1 MHKKEYLRCLSMPIS
16 VFKLEF
22 LHYPIFL
29 CNYLILE
36 TSTEVDSITQKTLP
50 LFNCG
55 HGTKLFLL
63 FSVLEQRA
71 PTRSGCVIALVPEK
85 TGKWRS
91 PHSVPVLPGICV
103 ACICP
108 ISPAF
113 FLASSYSSFMYL
125 LKEIG
130 TCLRVCL
137 LVRLIASRGSTSRNT
152 NGLLFPESF
161 P

>member
-63 FSVLEQRA
+63 FSMLEQRA

-91 PHSVPVLPGICV
+91 PHSVPVLPGDLCGLHLSHFS
-103 ACICP
+103 C
-108 ISPAF
+108 F
-113 FLASSYSSFMYL
+113 FLGLF
-125 LKEIG
+125 
-130 TCLRVCL
+130 
-137 LVRLIASRGSTSRNT
+137 
-152 NGLLFPESF
+152 LLFLYVPS
-161 P
+161 